1 MKSVFFLL
9 FLLSIVAGLSAS
21 DRDDAKLLEQ
31 MYKDIISTIPQSQ
44 RQFIDSAY
52 KQYPDHASAPVS
64 NDSIPSQQDQQHNI
78 QNKLQEKIYQQIDES
93 REKRIIHFMSTDPQ
107 TEMK

>member
-1 MKSVFFLL
+1 M
-9 FLLSIVAGLSAS
+9 SIVAELCAS
-21 DRDDAKLLEQ
+21 DSDDAKLLEQ

-44 RQFIDSAY
+44 RNFIDSAY
-52 KQYPDHASAPVS
+52 KQYPDNTSAPVS
-64 NDSIPSQQDQQHNI
+64 NDSIPSQQNQQPSSV